1 MINLIDGLFEFQE
14 NCVSFLLDKTADDQ
28 SKQTIIVKSP
38 TGSGKTIIL
47 IDFIDKYLDHVNPKT
62 CFVWLCPGDGDL
74 EEQSQ
79 DKMEDLLPNRV
90 TRDINDVLL
99 QGFVEGSTTF
109 INWQKVTKKGNKAI
123 TDSERSN
130 LFERIADAHRSGIQF
145 IVIIDEEHRNNTSK
159 AKDIIDAFSSKNII
173 RVSATTKE
181 DKLSEWYEIDDFT
194 KGIDIRV
201 KYNNK
206 WYNIALLQST
216 TRSLFFK
223 NKKKNRHPGMNADL
237 IYVELN
243 QAHSKRCGDYNLYT
257 LYNVEQLKQ
266 ELEKK

>member
-1 MINLIDGLFEFQE
+1 LILNVELSNKRIREVRDFTLSSKKLEETIKTYPYTGENRIKDPVVENTQFPPIIRTFYSYVYEYNAVPSPDVLVDLYLSQECFTEVSADHYFVSYESTNTAVSKEGLIARILRTYPSLIRDLHFYLMAVESGLF
-14 NCVSFLLDKTADDQ
+14 Q
-28 SKQTIIVKSP
+28 SVWYS
-38 TGSGKTIIL
+38 
-47 IDFIDKYLDHVNPKT
+47 VN
-62 CFVWLCPGDGDL
+62 
-74 EEQSQ
+74 
-79 DKMEDLLPNRV
+79 
-90 TRDINDVLL
+90 
-99 QGFVEGSTTF
+99 
-109 INWQKVTKKGNKAI
+109 
-123 TDSERSN
+123 
-130 LFERIADAHRSGIQF
+130 
-145 IVIIDEEHRNNTSK
+145 
-159 AKDIIDAFSSKNII
+159 
-173 RVSATTKE
+173 
-181 DKLSEWYEIDDFT
+181 DDFT